1 MDDLLGQT
9 EEDRDD
15 DGRFEG
21 FTKHDEENGN
31 GEEILPHVCSGRATE
46 GARKQGPGWGFEA
59 P

>member
-31 GEEILPHVCSGRATE
+31 GEEILPHACGGRAIE
-46 GARKQGPGWGFEA
+46 RARKQGSRMGL
-59 P
+59 